1 MYDPNKDA
9 KILWNYHHL
18 DQPVRR
24 ADTIIAFGS
33 HDLNVAIRA
42 AELFMYGYAKRI
54 IFTGGLGRITEKI
67 WKMPEAEKFAQ
78 IAADAGVPPESIITE
93 TRSSNTGENI
103 EFTKEKLAELGIAP
117 GRCIA
122 VDKPSRERRTYA
134 ALKKQWSELE
144 FSITSPQYSY
154 EEYCG
159 LYASSLGDTR
169 SLINIM
175 VGDLQRIDIYA
186 RNGMQ
191 IPQDIPQEV
200 IAAFDRLVAHGY
212 DEQLINV

>member
-1 MYDPNKDA
+1 MYDTNKDA

-42 AELFMYGYAKRI
+42 AELYLSGYAKRI

-67 WKMPEAEKFAQ
+67 WQMPEAEKFTR
-78 IAADAGVPPESIITE
+78 AAVNAGVPPESIITE
-93 TRSSNTGENI
+93 TKSSNTGKNI
-103 EFTKEKLAELGIAP
+103 EFTKKKLAELGIAP

-134 ALKKQWSELE
+134 ALKKQWPELD

-154 EEYCG
+154 KEYCAI
-159 LYASSLGDTR
+159 YASSLGDTR
-169 SLINIM
+169 NLINIM
-175 VGDLQRIDIYA
+175 VGDLQRIDIYG
-186 RNGMQ
+186 RNGLQ

-200 IAAFDRLVAHGY
+200 RAAFDRLVAHGY
-212 DEQLINV
+212 DEQLLSV